1 MLIFLRLLLLN
12 PHPLQL
18 SPPYPPSYTQPKIG
32 LSPIIRKEAFAFA
45 KAKKMSLAEACKK
58 AKIDNTLKRKQAL
71 KLEEGVLACNK
82 ALSSK
87 ERKRKLAED
96 AMIAALVGK
105 LFEEISDEVILESLK
120 TLSVAEVYRQNAE
133 KATMMN
139 IDGELVFEF
148 VVDLIQARSE
158 QGMKK
163 VEMNELERVQSIAE
177 YATKI
182 LSLDVAQRQAEM
194 EYVIVLEDIDP
205 VEKEALKEAMLQ
217 TIIEASLTNIIEID
231 SITEPVRPQPMSNA
245 DEKVIDVAQPDIVD
259 ADRLKRL
266 EQIYGAPESVS
277 IAIMTEYLD

>member
-1 MLIFLRLLLLN
+1 
-12 PHPLQL
+12 
-18 SPPYPPSYTQPKIG
+18 
-32 LSPIIRKEAFAFA
+32 
-45 KAKKMSLAEACKK
+45 
-58 AKIDNTLKRKQAL
+58 
-71 KLEEGVLACNK
+71 LEEGVLACNK

-231 SITEPVRPQPMSNA
+231 SITEPVRP
-245 DEKVIDVAQPDIVD
+245 
-259 ADRLKRL
+259 
-266 EQIYGAPESVS
+266 
-277 IAIMTEYLD
+277 